1 MANGSREWMWSEA
14 MEMLARAERM
24 HRRMFQPLT
33 PARGR
38 PTWEPPVDMFE
49 TPRQVLILTALPG
62 VDPEQVEAVI
72 DQGCLIISGWRTLP
86 PELQTATIHR
96 MELPQG
102 AFERRIPLPPGR
114 YGKVRSA
121 AQHGCLAISLEKRPP
136 QMRPT
141 ETNS

>member
-1 MANGSREWMWSEA
+1 MANSSRDWMWSDA

-24 HRRMFQPLT
+24 HRQMFQPLA

-38 PTWEPPVDMFE
+38 AAWEPPVDMFE

-62 VDPEQVEAVI
+62 VDPKDVEAAI
-72 DQGCLIISGWRTLP
+72 DQGCLIISGRRTLP
-86 PELQTATIHR
+86 PELRTATIHR

-121 AQHGCLAISLEKRPP
+121 AQHGCLLISLEKRALE
-136 QMRPT
+136 MRAT
-141 ETNS
+141 EKSS